1 MEDYRLRN
9 GAQGKG
15 HFMRKSADP
24 TDIHVGKRVRMR
36 RLMLKMSQGDL
47 ASSAGITFQQIQK
60 YEKGTNRISSSRLQ
74 QFADVLDV
82 PISYFFEDAPYP
94 SIKSKAGDPRIREGQ
109 ALQAFMATKD
119 GLALANAFNRIRGR
133 GLRLSVVHLVE
144 HLSGE

>member
-1 MEDYRLRN
+1 
-9 GAQGKG
+9 
-15 HFMRKSADP
+15 MRKSPDP

-74 QFADVLDV
+74 QFVHVLDV
-82 PISYFFEDAPYP
+82 PIAYFFEDVP
-94 SIKSKAGDPRIREGQ
+94 SPSNKSKGSDLRIKEGQ
-109 ALQAFMATKD
+109 ALQEFMTTKD
-119 GLALANAFNRIRGR
+119 GLALANAFQRIKGR

-144 HLSGE
+144 HLSGHE